1 MGAQQ
6 VPLSNS
12 GVADPCLSLEQKD
25 DTQAVKAEGRNLGT
39 RQRGRKVT
47 REEQKEESGLLKT
60 HPLTGSVLLGYVS
73 GPGKTKL
80 QYRAGWV
87 KTSNCKLWHDR
98 LLGES
103 PLTQLMHSQASFW
116 RGLEVL
122 SRLREAS
129 PPQFGTTKASVSL
142 ERMNT
147 RESSSSN
154 MYRAIEPPHIYIY
167 MGIYVCRYI
176 YAHSPGDGGSLQI
189 APRTSQNSTFDS
201 FPRKGGGVLLTP
213 AKRHTVTICMH
224 GERPKTSGWHES
236 AIIKC
241 RDSVRGCQ
249 TPGTVPKSCCL

>member
-80 QYRAGWV
+80 QCRAGWV

-103 PLTQLMHSQASFW
+103 PPDPSDALAGLFLEGIGSAEQAQ
-116 RGLEVL
+116 V
-122 SRLREAS
+122 
-129 PPQFGTTKASVSL
+129 
-142 ERMNT
+142 
-147 RESSSSN
+147 
-154 MYRAIEPPHIYIY
+154 
-167 MGIYVCRYI
+167 GI
-176 YAHSPGDGGSLQI
+176 
-189 APRTSQNSTFDS
+189 
-201 FPRKGGGVLLTP
+201 TP
-213 AKRHTVTICMH
+213 
-224 GERPKTSGWHES
+224 
-236 AIIKC
+236 
-241 RDSVRGCQ
+241 SVRNNKTQCEFGENEYTGILLLQ
-249 TPGTVPKSCCL
+249 YV

>member
-167 MGIYVCRYI
+167 GYI
-176 YAHSPGDGGSLQI
+176 C
-189 APRTSQNSTFDS
+189 
-201 FPRKGGGVLLTP
+201 V
-213 AKRHTVTICMH
+213 
-224 GERPKTSGWHES
+224 
-236 AIIKC
+236 
-241 RDSVRGCQ
+241 
-249 TPGTVPKSCCL
+249 